1 QALPLRQRVTDLE
14 VSGVV
19 DSHDISGPRF
29 IYCLAV
35 LRHKGGRIGES
46 ERPIL
51 PYMEIV
57 AAAFELSRTHTHKR
71 DPVSV
76 LWVHVGVYLEN
87 KAGEPSFLWGDDARS
102 GGPRLWRRCNSYER
116 IEQFFHPEVVHGATK
131 EYRCHFSGAIVVHGK
146 LWIHRFDQFHVS
158 PQLRCVAFAHVLIE
172 ACISNILD
180 LDAIFYGLFTWG
192 EKMEAFFV
200 QAIHTFKRLAH
211 ADGPA

>member
-1 QALPLRQRVTDLE
+1 KSEQLRHTFLHKLEQSLLQLLRLHPVEVDDLFEYFGRKAGYAGIGQALPLRQRVTDLE

-102 GGPRLWRRCNSYER
+102 GGPRLWRRRNSYER
-116 IEQFFHPEVVHGATK
+116 IEQFFHAEVVHGATK
-131 EYRCHFSGAIVVHGK
+131 EHRCHFPGAIVVHGK
-146 LWIHRFDQFHVS
+146 LRIHRFDQFHVS
-158 PQLRCVAFAHVLIE
+158 P
-172 ACISNILD
+172 
-180 LDAIFYGLFTWG
+180 
-192 EKMEAFFV
+192 
-200 QAIHTFKRLAH
+200 
-211 ADGPA
+211 